1 MGKILE
7 IANMTFI
14 VLIPKTDKAYNFNH
28 FHTIS
33 LCNFTYKVVA
43 KILAPRLNDFL
54 GKLIFPNQ

>member
-1 MGKILE
+1 
-7 IANMTFI
+7 MTFI